1 MGCINEYKLYQFW
14 WVVYYCVTKIR
25 DYLEDLDTVRSEDPV
40 GVWLEFN
47 QGWRL
52 IWAVSEDRVT
62 NMLRHGNFHRE
73 HDDYIIYNQ
82 YWPVGLIFLRVSIS
96 LHPFGWYVAIWER
109 PTWWIPK
116 NCLESAL
123 GFMISYLVLSKTGV
137 YGQNSMLNQVNHH
150 VPMLG
155 TQFS

>member
-52 IWAVSEDRVT
+52 IWAVSEDWVT
-62 NMLRHGNFHRE
+62 KMLRHGNFHRE

-82 YWPVGLIFLRVSIS
+82 YWPVGLIFLRVSSFFASFWMVCSDLRTADMMDTQELPWIS
-96 LHPFGWYVAIWER
+96 FGIYDQLSRSCLVQNRSIR
-109 PTWWIPK
+109 PK
-116 NCLESAL
+116 FHAES
-123 GFMISYLVLSKTGV
+123 S
-137 YGQNSMLNQVNHH
+137 
-150 VPMLG
+150 
-155 TQFS
+155 